1 MTMVL
6 KLPNSLLHA
15 QANACLAQ
23 WVAQL
28 PATLPAAV
36 ALDASALDAFDSSA
50 LAVLLGLR
58 RVIAQHSSVLQVQGM
73 TPRLRELASLYGVLD
88 LLQPA

>member
-1 MTMVL
+1 MTSL
-6 KLPNSLLHA
+6 KLPTSLLHD

-28 PATLPAAV
+28 PAALPSAV
-36 ALDASALDAFDSSA
+36 ALDASALVEFDSSA

-58 RVIAQHSSVLQVQGM
+58 RELVSRGSALQVDSMPQ
-73 TPRLRELASLYGVLD
+73 RLRELAALYGVMD
-88 LLQPA
+88 LLQPG

>member
-1 MTMVL
+1 MSAL
-6 KLPNSLLHA
+6 KLPDTLLHA
-15 QANACLAQ
+15 QANACLSA

-28 PATLPAAV
+28 PAALPAAV
-36 ALDASALDAFDSSA
+36 AVDASALSAFDSSA

-58 RVIAQHSSVLQVQGM
+58 RVLMQRGSTLQIQGM

-88 LLQPA
+88 LLQPV

>member
-1 MTMVL
+1 MNPL
-6 KLPNSLLHA
+6 KLPVTLMHD

-23 WVAQL
+23 WVTQL
-28 PATLPAAV
+28 PALAPDHV
-36 ALDASALDAFDSSA
+36 VLDASDLSEFDSSA

-58 RVIAQHSSVLQVQGM
+58 RVLAEKGSALTIQGM
-73 TPRLRELASLYGVLD
+73 TPRLRELASLYGVID

>member
-1 MTMVL
+1 MTPL
-6 KLPNSLLHA
+6 KFPSRLMHG

-28 PATLPAAV
+28 PAALPPAV
-36 ALDASALDAFDSSA
+36 ALDASDLAEFDSSA
-50 LAVLLGLR
+50 LAILLELR
-58 RVIAQHSSVLQVQGM
+58 RELFGRGSALQVQGLS
-73 TPRLRELASLYGVLD
+73 PRLRELAGLYGVID

>member
-1 MTMVL
+1 MTSL
-6 KLPNSLLHA
+6 KLPTSLLHD

-23 WVAQL
+23 WVKQL
-28 PATLPAAV
+28 PAALPSAV
-36 ALDASALDAFDSSA
+36 ALDASALVEFDSSA

-58 RVIAQHSSVLQVQGM
+58 RELVSRGSALQVDSMPQ
-73 TPRLRELASLYGVLD
+73 RLRELAALYGVMD